1 MLRIRKLV
9 LAIAAASALSSG
21 MAHALGLGELTLKSA
36 QNQPLNAEIELLDVR
51 DLSTADVKPSLAP
64 AEEFA
69 KAGVERQPF
78 LNDLTFTPVINP
90 AGKSVLKITSSQ
102 PLPEPMVKFLVQVMW
117 PQGRLLRD
125 YSVLLD
131 ASKFSPETAQAASGV
146 TPAVSAP
153 ANYTTVRRDT
163 LWEIASRSRQGGSV
177 QQAMLA
183 IQALNPDAFI
193 NGNINQLKT
202 GQVLRMPDQQQ
213 IQSIP
218 QAQAVKEVNEQYAAW
233 RQGRRLGPQA
243 RQLDATRRDSARPAP
258 SRIDQQ
264 DNLKLVAPGGKGAG
278 SEKALSDK
286 LAATQENLDTSR
298 REGDE
303 LKSRVAD
310 LQSQLDKLQRLIDLK
325 NDQLARLEAQSAAPA
340 APVAPAVATA
350 PVIDAQLQANPAPGA
365 EPVVTPPPAAVDTAP
380 EQDAA
385 PADNAA
391 TPAAEEGST
400 GLDGILGNPLLLA
413 LIAGSALLV
422 LLLLLLLLARK
433 RKAQQE
439 AEKHLRMARALAE
452 ESELGPDLDLPQSSF
467 DGLDVVPPSVTLA
480 PAVVAASA
488 AAATAA
494 EQVSEPRVAEPEPQP
509 KVDPFMAEID
519 DCIAHGRL
527 MQASNLLE
535 PAVEKF
541 PQRSDLRLKLME
553 VYARQGDRS
562 GFVMQERQLQANPQN
577 LAEVEALKSR
587 FPSMLAVAAAAAA
600 GGAVVASGLDEKF
613 VEELMSEEPK
623 PESDDLPADDE
634 LDSAFDLSLDDL
646 DGLDLE
652 APADQ
657 AAVEASVQPQAAA
670 EPPSLDDLDF
680 DTLLQDN
687 PEAPQ
692 AEPPQLEADTSA
704 FADLDFDNLLE
715 EQAAAVAGEPAVQVE
730 PEPPV
735 VDDLDFDGLLAE
747 HTAAQV
753 AEPEPQVES
762 EPESAPELNTAAF
775 ADDLD
780 FDSLLQEHT
789 AAQAAEPEP
798 QIEAEPEPEPEL
810 NTAAFADDLDF
821 DSLLQ
826 EHTAAQAIEP
836 EAPAEPAAST
846 DDVDFDALFQDYAA
860 TEPEAAPEPKLEAE
874 AEPELSAAAD
884 DLADFDLSI
893 PDETPEVAT
902 ENRPPLDIEAELA
915 AFDND
920 LGLEADLPPLEL
932 PDDFDLSLP
941 GEDDAA
947 SKNFAAELDNV
958 NAELDKLS
966 ASLETPSLEPHFT
979 AEDAAALPDDDDFDY
994 LSGTDEVAT
1003 KLDLARAYIDM
1014 GDHDGAR
1021 DILDEVNK
1029 EGDQAQRR
1037 EANELRSKLS

>member
-51 DLSTADVKPSLAP
+51 DLSAADVKPSLAP

-90 AGKSVLKITSSQ
+90 AGKSVLKVTSSQ

-131 ASKFSPETAQAASGV
+131 ASKFSPETAQAAAGV

-153 ANYTTVRRDT
+153 GNYTTVRRDT

-213 IQSIP
+213 IQAIP

-243 RQLDATRRDSARPAP
+243 RQLDATRRDATQAAPARIA
-258 SRIDQQ
+258 QQ
-264 DNLKLVAPGGKGAG
+264 DNLKLVAPGNQGAG
-278 SEKALSDK
+278 SDKALSDK
-286 LAATQENLDTSR
+286 LAMTQENLDSSR

-325 NDQLARLEAQSAAPA
+325 NDQLARLEAQSSAPA
-340 APVAPAVATA
+340 APVAAA
-350 PVIDAQLQANPAPGA
+350 PVIDAQLQPNPAPTA
-365 EPVVTPPPAAVDTAP
+365 EPVVTPQPAAVDTEP
-380 EQDAA
+380 QQAA
-385 PADNAA
+385 TPTTTDTAA
-391 TPAAEEGST
+391 TPAAEEGSPSA
-400 GLDGILGNPLLLA
+400 LDNILGNPLLLA

-439 AEKHLRMARALAE
+439 AEKHMRMARALAE
-452 ESELGPDLDLPQSSF
+452 EGELGPDLDLPPGSF
-467 DGLDVVPPSVTLA
+467 DGLDIAAPTVTLA

-494 EQVSEPRVAEPEPQP
+494 EQVSEPRPVEP

-562 GFVMQERQLQANPQN
+562 GFVIQERQLQANPQN
-577 LAEVEALKSR
+577 LAEVESLKSR
-587 FPSMLAVAAAAAA
+587 FPTMVALAAAAA
-600 GGAVVASGLDEKF
+600 GAAVASGLDEKF
-613 VEELMSEEPK
+613 VEELMADEPQ
-623 PESDDLPADDE
+623 PEADAELAADDE

-646 DGLDLE
+646 DGLELE

-657 AAVEASVQPQAAA
+657 AAVAASTQAPA
-670 EPPSLDDLDF
+670 EPSLDDLDF

-692 AEPPQLEADTSA
+692 AEPPQLE
-704 FADLDFDNLLE
+704 
-715 EQAAAVAGEPAVQVE
+715 
-730 PEPPV
+730 PEP
-735 VDDLDFDGLLAE
+735 
-747 HTAAQV
+747 
-753 AEPEPQVES
+753 
-762 EPESAPELNTAAF
+762 

-789 AAQAAEPEP
+789 AAQAAEPAP
-798 QIEAEPEPEPEL
+798 QPEPEPAVSDDLDFDSLLQEH
-810 NTAAFADDLDF
+810 TAAQAVEPEPQPEPEPPVVDDLDFDSLLQEHTAAQAVEPEPQPEPEPAVADDLDF

-826 EHTAAQAIEP
+826 EHTAAQEQPVAQP
-836 EAPAEPAAST
+836 
-846 DDVDFDALFQDYAA
+846 
-860 TEPEAAPEPKLEAE
+860 
-874 AEPELSAAAD
+874 EPELSALDDDMDFDALLDEHTKAQSTASD

-893 PDETPEVAT
+893 PDETPAVAT
-902 ENRPPLDIEAELA
+902 ESRPPLDIEAELA

-920 LGLEADLPPLEL
+920 LGLEADLPDLEL

-979 AEDAAALPDDDDFDY
+979 AEDAASLPPEEDAEFDY

-1021 DILDEVNK
+1021 DILDEVYK
-1029 EGDQAQRR
+1029 EGDQDQRR

>member
-51 DLSTADVKPSLAP
+51 DLSAADVKPSLAP

-90 AGKSVLKITSSQ
+90 AGKSVLKVTSSQ

-131 ASKFSPETAQAASGV
+131 ASKFSPETAQAAAGV

-153 ANYTTVRRDT
+153 SNYTTVRRDT

-213 IQSIP
+213 IQAIP

-243 RQLDATRRDSARPAP
+243 RQLDATRRDATQAAPARIA
-258 SRIDQQ
+258 QQ

-278 SEKALSDK
+278 SDKALSDK
-286 LAATQENLDTSR
+286 LAMTQENLDTSR

-310 LQSQLDKLQRLIDLK
+310 LQSQLDKLQRLIELK
-325 NDQLARLEAQSAAPA
+325 NDQLARLEAQSNSPA
-340 APVAPAVATA
+340 VPVATA
-350 PVIDAQLQANPAPGA
+350 PVIDAQLQPNPAPTA
-365 EPVVTPPPAAVDTAP
+365 EPVVTPPPAAVDTEP
-380 EQDAA
+380 QQ
-385 PADNAA
+385 AA
-391 TPAAEEGST
+391 TPAPTDTAATPAVEEGNPSA
-400 GLDGILGNPLLLA
+400 LDNILGNPLLLA

-439 AEKHLRMARALAE
+439 AEKHMRMARALAE
-452 ESELGPDLDLPQSSF
+452 EGELGPDLDLPPSSF
-467 DGLDVVPPSVTLA
+467 DGLDIAPPTVTLA

-494 EQVSEPRVAEPEPQP
+494 EQVSEPRAVEP

-541 PQRSDLRLKLME
+541 PQRNDLRLKLME
-553 VYARQGDRS
+553 VYARQGDRD
-562 GFVMQERQLQANPQN
+562 GFVSQERQLQANPQN
-577 LAEVEALKSR
+577 LAEVESLKSR
-587 FPSMLAVAAAAAA
+587 FPAMIALAAAAA
-600 GGAVVASGLDEKF
+600 GAAVASGLDEKF
-613 VEELMSEEPK
+613 VEDLMSDEPQ
-623 PESDDLPADDE
+623 PEADAELKADDE

-646 DGLDLE
+646 DGLELE

-657 AAVEASVQPQAAA
+657 AAVAASTQASA
-670 EPPSLDDLDF
+670 EPSLDDLDF

-692 AEPPQLEADTSA
+692 AEPPQLDP
-704 FADLDFDNLLE
+704 
-715 EQAAAVAGEPAVQVE
+715 EPAGLA
-730 PEPPV
+730 
-735 VDDLDFDGLLAE
+735 DDLDFDSLLQE
-747 HTAAQV
+747 HAAAQA
-753 AEPEPQVES
+753 AEPEP
-762 EPESAPELNTAAF
+762 EPEPQPVA

-798 QIEAEPEPEPEL
+798 QPEPEPSVV
-810 NTAAFADDLDF
+810 DDLDF

-826 EHTAAQAIEP
+826 EHTAAQEQ
-836 EAPAEPAAST
+836 PAA
-846 DDVDFDALFQDYAA
+846 Q
-860 TEPEAAPEPKLEAE
+860 P
-874 AEPELSAAAD
+874 EPELSALDDDLDFDALLDEHTKAPSAASD
-884 DLADFDLSI
+884 DLADFDLSV
-893 PDETPEVAT
+893 PDETPAVAT
-902 ENRPPLDIEAELA
+902 ENHPPLDIEAELA

-920 LGLEADLPPLEL
+920 LGLEADLPDLEL

-979 AEDAAALPDDDDFDY
+979 AEDAASLPPEDAEFDY

-1021 DILDEVNK
+1021 DILDEVYK
-1029 EGDQAQRR
+1029 EGDKDQRR